1 MAKNQKVRLEI
12 IDLRNSDTQTA
23 AYVLL
28 LGEANGKRR
37 IPVIIGIF
45 EAQSI
50 AMQLEKMKPARPLTH
65 DLFKNFSRSFNIV
78 LEEVI
83 IDKLEEGV
91 FHSKLVC
98 SKDDERVE
106 VDARTSDAIALAVRF
121 RCPIFTYEHIL
132 SSIGFVMDEEAVK
145 QEQEMVEA
153 ASEKKTVSEKD
164 LGGLTIDELNDQ
176 LKQALDD
183 EAYERA
189 SKIRDEIA
197 RRKKSS

>member
-1 MAKNQKVRLEI
+1 VAKNQKVRLEI

-28 LGEANGKRR
+28 LGEVDGKRR

-50 AMQLEKMKPARPLTH
+50 AMQLENMKPARPLTH
-65 DLFKNFSRSFNIV
+65 DLFKNFSRAFEIT

-98 SKDDERVE
+98 TKDDERVE

-132 SSIGFVMDEEAVK
+132 SSIGFIVDESEAA
-145 QEQEMVEA
+145 QQEMVEA
-153 ASEKKTVSEKD
+153 VSEKKTVSDKD
-164 LGGLTIDELNDQ
+164 LGSLTVDELNEQ
-176 LKQALDD
+176 LKQAIED

-189 SKIRDEIA
+189 SKIRDELTK
-197 RRKKSS
+197 RKKSS

>member
-1 MAKNQKVRLEI
+1 VAKNQKVKLEI

-28 LGEANGKRR
+28 LGEADGKRR

-50 AMQLEKMKPARPLTH
+50 AMQLENMKPARPLTH
-65 DLFKNFSRSFNIV
+65 DLFKNFARSFDII

-98 SKDDERVE
+98 LKDDERVE

-132 SSIGFVMDEEAVK
+132 SSIGFVMDEAAVQ

-153 ASEKKTVSEKD
+153 KGEKKKLSDKD
-164 LGGLTIDELNDQ
+164 LSSLTVEELNEL

-189 SKIRDEIA
+189 SQIRDEIA

>member
-1 MAKNQKVRLEI
+1 VKSEKVRLEI

-28 LGEANGKRR
+28 LGETGGKRR

-50 AMQLEKMKPARPLTH
+50 AMQLENMKPARPLTH
-65 DLFKNFSRSFNIV
+65 DLFKNFAKAFEIT

-98 SKDDERVE
+98 NKEGERME

-132 SSIGFVMDEEAVK
+132 ASIGFVMEES
-145 QEQEMVEA
+145 EA
-153 ASEKKTVSEKD
+153 AGQDVFEPAEEKKPVSDKD
-164 LGGLTIDELNDQ
+164 LSKADTEELKDL
-176 LKQALDD
+176 LKRAIDD

-189 SKIRDEIA
+189 SKIRDELNK
-197 RRKKSS
+197 RKKK

>member
-1 MAKNQKVRLEI
+1 VAKQQKVRLEI

-28 LGEANGKRR
+28 LGEAGGKRR

-50 AMQLEKMKPARPLTH
+50 AMQLENMKPARPLTH
-65 DLFKNFSRSFNIV
+65 DLFKNFARSFEIV

-98 SKDDERVE
+98 SKGDERVE

-132 SSIGFVMDEEAVK
+132 SSIGFVMDEAAIQ

-153 ASEKKTVSEKD
+153 ASEKKNVSEKD
-164 LGGLTIDELNDQ
+164 LGSLTIEELNEQ